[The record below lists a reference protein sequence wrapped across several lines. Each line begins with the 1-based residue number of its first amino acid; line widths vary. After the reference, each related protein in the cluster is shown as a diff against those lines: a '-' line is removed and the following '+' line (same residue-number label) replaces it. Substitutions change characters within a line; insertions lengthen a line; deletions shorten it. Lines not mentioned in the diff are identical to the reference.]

1 MAQTATY
8 GQPATATS
16 AAAPGWDIAD
26 PGPLGLCGFALTTF
40 VLSSVNAGWFDVKTE
55 PIVIGL
61 ALFYGGLAQ
70 LLAGMWEFR
79 KANTFGATAFTSYAA
94 FWIALA
100 TYLILQGHLFTIP
113 KDQTANAVGLFLLG
127 WTIFTGIMMIASFR
141 LNGALIAVFVLL
153 FVTFALLT
161 LGRLSNTSGWFTLG
175 GYTGVA
181 TAIAAWYTAMA
192 GVLKATFKRDVIPVF
207 PVAR

>member
-1 MAQTATY
+1 MAQAATY
-8 GQPATATS
+8 HPPATASST
-16 AAAPGWDIAD
+16 AAPGADIAD
-26 PGPLGLCGFALTTF
+26 PAPLGLCGFALTTF
-40 VLSSVNAGWFDVKTE
+40 VLSSINAGWFDVKTE
-55 PIVIGL
+55 PVVIGL
-61 ALFYGGLAQ
+61 ALFYGGFAQ
-70 LLAGMWEFR
+70 LLAGMWEFK

-94 FWIALA
+94 FWLALA
-100 TYLILQGHLFTIP
+100 TYFILQGHLFTIP

-161 LGRLSNTSGWFTLG
+161 LGRLSNTTTWFTLG
-175 GYTGVA
+175 GYTGLA
-181 TAIAAWYTAMA
+181 TALAAWYTAMA
-192 GVLKATFKRDVIPVF
+192 GVLKGTFKRDVIPVW